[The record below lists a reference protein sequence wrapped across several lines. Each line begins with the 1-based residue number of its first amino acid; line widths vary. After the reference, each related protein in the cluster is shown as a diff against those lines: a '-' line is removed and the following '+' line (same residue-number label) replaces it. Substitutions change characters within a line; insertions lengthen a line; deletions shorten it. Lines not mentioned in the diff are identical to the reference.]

1 MSYLERLKIPSWED
15 IQMPKRHMKRCSTSR
30 MIREMQIKPTM
41 RCHLSLVR
49 VLVTE
54 SCPTLWDPMDC
65 SPPGST
71 VYGIPQGKNTGV
83 ACHSFLQWIFP
94 AEGLNP
100 GLPYWRQIL
109 HYLSHQRS
117 SLITM
122 CPCLISTFP
131 NGHSGYH
138 QKKKKSTNNR
148 CWKGCGEKGT
158 LLPCW
163 GECELVQPLCR
174 RVCCCC

>member
-1 MSYLERLKIPSWED
+1 MA
-15 IQMPKRHMKRCSTSR
+15 KRHMKRCSTLR

-83 ACHSFLQWIFP
+83 AFHSFPQGIFP
-94 AEGLNP
+94 TKGLNP
-100 GLPYWRQIL
+100 GLPYCRQII

-122 CPCLISTFP
+122 GPCLASAFLT
-131 NGHSGYH
+131 GHNGYH
-138 QKKKKSTNNR
+138 QKKKKNPQTTDAREDAEKREPSCPVGGNVNWYSP
-148 CWKGCGEKGT
+148 CAEQYGCSLRK
-158 LLPCW
+158 
-163 GECELVQPLCR
+163 
-174 RVCCCC
+174 

>member
-1 MSYLERLKIPSWED
+1 MA
-15 IQMPKRHMKRCSTSR
+15 KRHMKRCSTLR

-83 ACHSFLQWIFP
+83 AFHSFPQGIFP
-94 AEGLNP
+94 TKGLNP
-100 GLPYWRQIL
+100 GLPYCRQII

-122 CPCLISTFP
+122 GPCLTSAFLT
-131 NGHSGYH
+131 GHNGYH
-138 QKKKKSTNNR
+138 QKKKSANNR
-148 CWKGCGEKGT
+148 C
-158 LLPCW
+158 
-163 GECELVQPLCR
+163 
-174 RVCCCC
+174 

>member
-1 MSYLERLKIPSWED
+1 MA
-15 IQMPKRHMKRCSTSR
+15 KRHMKRCSTLR

-49 VLVTE
+49 VFVTE

-83 ACHSFLQWIFP
+83 AFHSFPQGIFP
-94 AEGLNP
+94 TKELNP
-100 GLPYWRQIL
+100 GLPYCRQII

-122 CPCLISTFP
+122 GPCLASAFLT
-131 NGHSGYH
+131 GHNGYH
-138 QKKKKSTNNR
+138 QKKKKILKQQMLER
-148 CWKGCGEKGT
+148 MRRKGNPPAQLGGM
-158 LLPCW
+158 
-163 GECELVQPLCR
+163 
-174 RVCCCC
+174 